1 MFSLSS
7 VALLAFLCVSPGS
20 AAVSW
25 NFRRDTSGPSVWDYS
40 PNFSNDTFPPWPP
53 LEDDSGKRIDVA
65 NLRGT
70 RLFGWEGCT
79 AEDANK
85 IKEAWE
91 DRWNLVKDDDIKKNI
106 NWKGQAAE
114 EFGGPPTK
122 IPDYRKQQIQHIY
135 SNIEQ
140 MWSYWWAWEPPW
152 LSWRRLYIEVT
163 CSGGNGK
170 GDPDNICGDRED
182 PNKQPPPPQCPPG
195 NDGSPGQELE
205 EEQERMHAF
214 STNPSR
220 KNGLTYSRITF
231 CNLFFNMRSMSEAK
245 THAMRQSPTNQ
256 RNLEFWENRARVFL
270 HETTHLEYFMETP
283 KKADYVRDLKMSIK
297 NVAVDPFAY
306 GPYYA
311 RILRNWNKN
320 PGYYTQKNA
329 DTYAWY
335 AVAIWVQKLIN
346 TYPNL
351 PAAGSKRPKAAPR
364 DEDGNSLNSI
374 DTDPEEDPALTG
386 IAEIEHEGDPD
397 FKIPGCADKF
407 HVADENP
414 PPPYTAECSADP
426 GAVPYNVFAG
436 QSGNVFGD
444 FCDGIDTAKDLKT
457 TVDASG
463 KVIKRTPPPNPATWK
478 NYKFHLEYAAGA
490 DRGCKKTCND
500 AFQSLKAA
508 CGSKGGHSNEMS
520 TTGSINV
527 GCGTYSYAI
536 EKFDYKPDPASTT
549 PLTLQERVCFDK
561 DAFSKHGDV
570 YEMDQRFFTGIACG
584 GTADKVIKKGIRG
597 AQVTYQGN
605 VNDVLYTYN
614 IFWMDGCEM
623 DVDEVNAMVPL
634 GKTGEGVTCTQFMID
649 NYKKCNNGGIGGTIQ
664 AGCVVYEFKASEN

>member
-1 MFSLSS
+1 
-7 VALLAFLCVSPGS
+7 
-20 AAVSW
+20 
-25 NFRRDTSGPSVWDYS
+25 
-40 PNFSNDTFPPWPP
+40 
-53 LEDDSGKRIDVA
+53 
-65 NLRGT
+65 
-70 RLFGWEGCT
+70 
-79 AEDANK
+79 
-85 IKEAWE
+85 
-91 DRWNLVKDDDIKKNI
+91 
-106 NWKGQAAE
+106 
-114 EFGGPPTK
+114 
-122 IPDYRKQQIQHIY
+122 
-135 SNIEQ
+135 
-140 MWSYWWAWEPPW
+140 
-152 LSWRRLYIEVT
+152 
-163 CSGGNGK
+163 
-170 GDPDNICGDRED
+170 
-182 PNKQPPPPQCPPG
+182 
-195 NDGSPGQELE
+195 
-205 EEQERMHAF
+205 MHAF
-214 STNPSR
+214 STNPIR

-306 GPYYA
+306 
-311 RILRNWNKN
+311 
-320 PGYYTQKNA
+320 
-329 DTYAWY
+329 
-335 AVAIWVQKLIN
+335 
-346 TYPNL
+346 PNL

-374 DTDPEEDPALTG
+374 DTDPEKDPALAG
-386 IAEIEHEGDPD
+386 VAEIEHEGDPD

-490 DRGCKKTCND
+490 GRGCKKTCND

-508 CGSKGGHSNEMS
+508 CGSKG
-520 TTGSINV
+520 
-527 GCGTYSYAI
+527 
-536 EKFDYKPDPASTT
+536 
-549 PLTLQERVCFDK
+549 
-561 DAFSKHGDV
+561 DAFGKHGDV